1 MPGVSDDLWWAM
13 PVLAG
18 RLIRLEPLALEH
30 APGYLAAAGTG
41 EAAAEVFR
49 WMSPPGGALAQPVTL
64 EDATRHIAAALD
76 ARDRG
81 ARLPYAQI
89 DAATGEFAGTTSFY
103 EVNPALR
110 TLSIG
115 HTWLGQ
121 RWWRTG
127 HNTESKLLM
136 MTFAF
141 ETLGAVR
148 VVWHTDIFNTRS
160 QAAIERLGAVREG
173 RAAQA
178 PAALRRQLAGHGP
191 VRDGG
196 RRLAGRQGRAG
207 RAPGLAGT
215 AARRPAG
222 SLTQP
227 ADGCRLRSGHSRR
240 SASAPR

>member
-1 MPGVSDDLWWAM
+1 MSGASRLPTGIMPGVSDDLWWAM

-41 EAAAEVFR
+41 GEAAEVFR
-49 WMSPPGGALAQPVTL
+49 WMSPPGGAVAQPVTL
-64 EDATRHIAAALD
+64 EDATRHIADALD
-76 ARDRG
+76 ARNRR

-89 DAATGEFAGTTSFY
+89 DEATGEFAGTTSFY

-110 TLSIG
+110 ALGIG

-127 HNTESKLLM
+127 HNTESKLLL

-148 VVWHTDIFNTRS
+148 LVWHTDIFNTRS
-160 QAAIERLGAVREG
+160 QAAIERLGATREG
-173 RAAQA
+173 VLRKHRLRYDGSWRDTVQYAMVDDDW
-178 PAALRRQLAGHGP
+178 PAAKAALAA
-191 VRDGG
+191 RL
-196 RRLAGRQGRAG
+196 RLAR
-207 RAPGLAGT
+207 
-215 AARRPAG
+215 
-222 SLTQP
+222 
-227 ADGCRLRSGHSRR
+227 
-240 SASAPR
+240 

>member
-1 MPGVSDDLWWAM
+1 
-13 PVLAG
+13 
-18 RLIRLEPLALEH
+18 
-30 APGYLAAAGTG
+30 
-41 EAAAEVFR
+41 
-49 WMSPPGGALAQPVTL
+49 MSPPGGAVAHPVTL

-110 TLSIG
+110 ALGIG

-160 QAAIERLGAVREG
+160 QAAIERLGATREG
-173 RAAQA
+173 VLRKHRLRYDGSWRDTVQYAMVDDDW
-178 PAALRRQLAGHGP
+178 PRRQ
-191 VRDGG
+191 GG
-196 RRLAGRQGRAG
+196 AGRP
-207 RAPGLAGT
+207 PGAS
-215 AARRPAG
+215 
-222 SLTQP
+222 SLTPP
-227 ADGCRLRSGHSRR
+227 ADGCRPRSGHSRR